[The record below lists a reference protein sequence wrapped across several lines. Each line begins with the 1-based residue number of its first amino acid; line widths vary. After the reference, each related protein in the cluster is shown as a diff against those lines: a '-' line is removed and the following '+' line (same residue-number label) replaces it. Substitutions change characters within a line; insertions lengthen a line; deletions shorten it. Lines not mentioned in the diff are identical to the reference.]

1 VQTPAFLLETS
12 YRRVDRAML
21 PLLWALLVV
30 TLFLAPQYGRWTSA
44 LAVGIPAAL
53 LPSLLII
60 AAPAR
65 LITRLVVASALMVF
79 AALQIHLTSGM
90 TEMHFGVFVLL
101 SLLLAYRDW
110 RPILCAAVVI
120 AGHHVSFTYLQKWG
134 YDVSCFTAPGF
145 GVLALHATFVVV
157 QATALGWLAWR
168 MERDAMTAEELARL
182 SAHLGHESGRFDLR
196 FGGLAMNS
204 PLAGS
209 FKSTM
214 DAVHRT
220 MRHVRDSALV
230 ISSASRELQHG
241 YAQLEERTRAQEAS
255 LGRTVTSMGA
265 LADNVHNNASNANKA
280 ADLAVAAR
288 DVAGTGSQAVTEVAG
303 VMGEIR
309 EEAQKISEITGL
321 IDSIAFQT
329 NILALNAAVEAA
341 RAGESGRG
349 FAVVAAEVRAL
360 AQRSAT
366 AAKDIRG
373 LITAS
378 LDKTDNGARKANDAA
393 AVMGDIVTSVERVSV
408 IVAEIGDATQA
419 QRGGIEEVNAA
430 VAEIDELTRHN
441 AALVTAAA
449 GASTTLEGE
458 AGTLMQAVGLF
469 RLYDGPQAVGSER
482 GLYGEDEYGEDEYC
496 DDDMAADDD
505 RADYAVRRPLL
516 TA

>member
-1 VQTPAFLLETS
+1 MHSPAFLLETS

-53 LPSLLII
+53 LPSLLILW
-60 AAPAR
+60 APAR
-65 LITRLVVASALMVF
+65 LITRLSVATALMVF
-79 AALQIHLTSGM
+79 AALQVHLTSGM

-120 AGHHVSFTYLQKWG
+120 ALHHVSFHYLQQWG
-134 YDVSCFTAPGF
+134 YDISCFTNPSLGI
-145 GVLALHATFVVV
+145 LLLHATYVVV
-157 QATALGWLAWR
+157 QASALGWLAWR
-168 MERDAMTAEELARL
+168 MEKDAMTAEELARL

-196 FGGLAMNS
+196 FGALAMNS
-204 PLAGS
+204 RLAGA
-209 FKSTM
+209 FKTTM

-230 ISSASRELQHG
+230 ISANSNTLQQG
-241 YAQLEERTRAQEAS
+241 YAQLEDRTRNQEATLERTAQ
-255 LGRTVTSMGA
+255 SMRA
-265 LADNVHNNASNANKA
+265 LAENVHHNATNADKA
-280 ADLAVAAR
+280 AELAVAAR
-288 DVAGTGSQAVTEVAG
+288 DVAGSGSQAVTEMAG

-309 EEAQKISEITGL
+309 QEAQRISEITGL

-378 LDKTDNGARKANDAA
+378 LDKTDDGARKADDAA
-393 AVMGDIVTSVERVSV
+393 AVMGDIVASVERVST
-408 IVAEIGDATQA
+408 IVAEMGAANQA
-419 QRGGIEEVNAA
+419 QRAGIEEVNGA
-430 VAEIDELTRHN
+430 VAEIGALTRDN

-449 GASTTLEGE
+449 GASTTLEAE
-458 AGTLMQAVGLF
+458 AGTLLQAVGLF
-469 RLYDGPQAVGSER
+469 RLSDGPKAMDQQG
-482 GLYGEDEYGEDEYC
+482 YGYG
-496 DDDMAADDD
+496 DDADDESWQD
-505 RADYAVRRPLL
+505 DVDDYVRNAPLL